1 MPAKHMSVNR
11 LKSISLKQ
19 MVANEASAQ
28 NMRLRNEGAH
38 LTLDQAECLCNGEVV
53 PEADSDDARE
63 LLNYLSA
70 IEFVSEHTSENVD
83 NLQCHR
89 IDAFSYLSSL
99 I

>member
-1 MPAKHMSVNR
+1 LPDDWVRDMGTQALIK
-11 LKSISLKQ
+11 
-19 MVANEASAQ
+19 EAHHATQ
-28 NMRLRNEGAH
+28 IEAAH